1 MRAALLAEYLSAR
14 HKREMPREDIW
25 NHTAPAAPI
34 VWNSGKPS
42 EIG

>member
-1 MRAALLAEYLSAR
+1 
-14 HKREMPREDIW
+14 MPREGIW
-25 NHTAPAAPI
+25 NHAAPAAPI